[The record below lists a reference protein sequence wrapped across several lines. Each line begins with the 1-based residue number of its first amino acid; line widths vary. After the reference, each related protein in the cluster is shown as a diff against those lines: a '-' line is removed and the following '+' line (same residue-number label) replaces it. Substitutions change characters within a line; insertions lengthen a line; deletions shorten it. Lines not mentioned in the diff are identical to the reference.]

1 MVELLV
7 VDKLTIKILAKDAVK
22 KVNFGYCSG

>member
-7 VDKLTIKILAKDAVK
+7 VDELTLKKLAWIAVK